1 MDEMIVSAKKEVLI
15 EMVKLAQKRGMLGSK
30 GGWKDF
36 LKFYDKKFGTS
47 LSDPARRSVES
58 LVAFLKTFS
67 QENDL
72 KFFNKVLQCHLN
84 REAAEKFKMTS
95 PDNETPEQK
104 LVSLTLR
111 HPQYPIDYS
120 LPSYDEDWLVVKCSK
135 KSMAMKSTIMVA
147 IDCEMVLCEDGTEA
161 LVRVCAVDRNLQVK
175 LDAFVNPNKAIADYR
190 TEITGISAKDLDGV
204 TCSMADVQKSM
215 KKLLSHGTILVGH
228 SLSNDLQA
236 LKIDYTRV
244 IDTSYVFKYSNRPA
258 NKKPSLSSL
267 CKAVLGYEL
276 RKEGSPHNC
285 LDDACAAM
293 KLVLARFEHAADG
306 VIPEEV
312 KDVDTAKLLL
322 HRIPINI
329 SAKDLKIIIPGN
341 FEIEVKTGKK
351 VRDIYSAFA
360 IFENQQEASETFDN
374 LQGDLEKDSSGRPQK
389 RFTFELSTG
398 MPASFYVCKMAHD
411 DSVGQ
416 NTATNKRSFEDENN
430 LSTRKKS
437 RKDQICEQ
445 PEELDSSSN
454 QSEEIG
460 RLKQELRQRD
470 EEISNLNKIIVAL
483 ARKQGLL

>member
-15 EMVKLAQKRGMLGSK
+15 EMVKLAQKRGMVGSK

-58 LVAFLKTFS
+58 LAAFLKTFS

-72 KFFNKVLQCHLN
+72 KFFNKVLQCHSN
-84 REAAEKFKMTS
+84 REAVEKFKTIFA
-95 PDNETPEQK
+95 DNETPEQK

-111 HPQYPIDYS
+111 HPQYPSDYS
-120 LPSYDEDWLVVKCSK
+120 LPSYDDDWLIVKCSK
-135 KSMAMKSTIMVA
+135 KSKVMKSTIMVA

-204 TCSMADVQKSM
+204 TCSLADVQKSM

-236 LKIDYTRV
+236 LKLEYTRV
-244 IDTSYVFKYSNRPA
+244 IDTSYVFKYANRPA

-293 KLVLARFEHAADG
+293 KLVLARFEQSANG
-306 VIPEEV
+306 VISEEV

-329 SAKDLKIIIPGN
+329 STKDLNIVIPGN

-360 IFENQQEASETFDN
+360 IFENQQKANETFDN

-389 RFTFELSTG
+389 CFTFELSTG
-398 MPASFYVCKMAHD
+398 TPASFYVCKMARD
-411 DSVGQ
+411 DSVSQ
-416 NTATNKRSFEDENN
+416 FTATNKRSLEDENN
-430 LSTRKKS
+430 LSTKKS

-454 QSEEIG
+454 LSEEIG